1 LGKIRKKGWRKPK
14 SVALTHLRRSL
25 PKIQTEVCPNP
36 SLVAAT
42 HVAKAQTH
50 TGGGFHPDSKSPCI
64 VSKNFPNHPDP
75 ILIFPLLNSS
85 KPFALPLLLLGSL
98 SVGAAKAQSPVLV
111 VDASTGQVL
120 ISEDATRP
128 WNPASTTK
136 MMTAYVAL
144 RAVKSGVARMDT
156 PLIASANAA
165 GQKPSK
171 IGIRPGQEIT
181 LDNAIK
187 IIMVKSANDVAVVIA
202 EGIGG
207 SVSNFSA
214 MMNAEARR
222 LGMNESRF
230 LNPHGFHADGHQTSA
245 RDLALLARAMLNDFP
260 EYSDYWG
267 IGAVQ
272 LGNKVMNNTN
282 GLIGRYAGAT
292 GFKTGFVCAS
302 GFNLVSMAT
311 RGGRTLIAV
320 VLGASSGGDRVIRS
334 AQLLDQGFGT
344 WGGNG
349 QTLRSLP
356 ASGYSSAPN
365 MRSQIC
371 SGRRRGVVLAD
382 DSDYGGS
389 IFADSAS
396 GDSMGAG
403 SPLAFFSMQAGT
415 PQRGYGVRGSGR
427 GLLGPR
433 SGITP
438 ISVSLGRAP
447 GSTAVAMGPG
457 GRRVAPATAQAA
469 VPAQAQQGSIP
480 ATASALAATG
490 QRGSAAGSIPGLER
504 SPLERPSAASAIRPA
519 ASQQART
526 APAERSEDV
535 SAPLQLHGVV
545 TSVPRPSAAASIRS
559 RPAAIKQPD
568 SRQAQTAADKKRT
581 TQPAKASAP
590 KASAQKAAPKAG
602 KKPVGDD
609 E

>member
-1 LGKIRKKGWRKPK
+1 M
-14 SVALTHLRRSL
+14 
-25 PKIQTEVCPNP
+25 
-36 SLVAAT
+36 
-42 HVAKAQTH
+42 
-50 TGGGFHPDSKSPCI
+50 
-64 VSKNFPNHPDP
+64 
-75 ILIFPLLNSS
+75 
-85 KPFALPLLLLGSL
+85 
-98 SVGAAKAQSPVLV
+98 AQSPVLV
-111 VDASTGQVL
+111 IDASTGQVL

-136 MMTAYVAL
+136 MMTAYVAM
-144 RAVKSGVARMDT
+144 RAVKSGMATMDT
-156 PLIASANAA
+156 PLIASAVAA

-171 IGIRPGQEIT
+171 IGIRPGQMIT
-181 LDNAIK
+181 LDAAIK

-230 LNPHGFHADGHQTSA
+230 MNPHGFHADGHQTSA
-245 RDLALLARAMLNDFP
+245 RDLAILARAMLTDFP

-349 QTLRSLP
+349 QMLRNMPS
-356 ASGYSSAPN
+356 SGYSSAPN
-365 MRSQIC
+365 MRGQIC

-403 SPLAFFSMQAGT
+403 SPLAFFSQSSST

-433 SGITP
+433 TGIVP
-438 ISVSLGRAP
+438 IAVSLGRAP

-457 GRRVAPATAQAA
+457 GRRIAPETAQAA
-469 VPAQAQQGSIP
+469 APARTMQGSIP
-480 ATASALAATG
+480 ASASALTATG
-490 QRGSAAGSIPGLER
+490 LRGPTSGGAPGLDR
-504 SPLERPSAASAIRPA
+504 MPAERPGAAAAIRPA
-519 ASQQART
+519 TAPTNTQQART
-526 APAERSEDV
+526 APRPQQADDDEAV
-535 SAPLQLHGVV
+535 AAPLQLPGVI
-545 TSVPRPSAAASIRS
+545 TSGPRPSAAAGIRT
-559 RPAAIKQPD
+559 
-568 SRQAQTAADKKRT
+568 RQAAVPQQPAQTQSAADKKRT
-581 TQPAKASAP
+581 AQPAKA
-590 KASAQKAAPKAG
+590 AAPKAAAPKTAAAKATG
-602 KKPVGDD
+602 PKATPPKAKKKVAEDD

>member
-1 LGKIRKKGWRKPK
+1 MIF
-14 SVALTHLRRSL
+14 
-25 PKIQTEVCPNP
+25 
-36 SLVAAT
+36 
-42 HVAKAQTH
+42 QTH
-50 TGGGFHPDSKSPCI
+50 PRLKILVLSALLFGG
-64 VSKNFPNHPDP
+64 VS
-75 ILIFPLLNSS
+75 
-85 KPFALPLLLLGSL
+85 AETA
-98 SVGAAKAQSPVLV
+98 VAQSPVLV
-111 VDASTGQVL
+111 IDATSGQVL

-136 MMTAYVAL
+136 MMTAYVAM
-144 RAVKSGVARMDT
+144 RAVKSGLATMDT

-207 SVSNFSA
+207 SVGNFSA
-214 MMNAEARR
+214 MMNTEARR
-222 LGMNESRF
+222 LGMHESRF
-230 LNPHGFHADGHQTSA
+230 VNPHGFHADGHQTSA
-245 RDLALLARAMLNDFP
+245 RDLALLARAMLTDFP

-272 LGNKVMNNTN
+272 LGNRVMNNTN

-356 ASGYSSAPN
+356 SSGYTSAPN
-365 MRSQIC
+365 MRSEIC

-403 SPLAFFSMQAGT
+403 SPLAFFSQQVST
-415 PQRGYGVRGSGR
+415 PQRGYGVRSSGR

-433 SGITP
+433 SGITAV
-438 ISVSLGRAP
+438 SVSLGRTP

-457 GRRVAPATAQAA
+457 GRRAAPTPVQTAAPARPPQ
-469 VPAQAQQGSIP
+469 
-480 ATASALAATG
+480 
-490 QRGSAAGSIPGLER
+490 GSIPGLPASASALAPAGLRGSDSGSASSSVPGLETGA
-504 SPLERPSAASAIRPA
+504 PLRPASAAAIRPA
-519 ASQQART
+519 TSQRLTSGDGAV
-526 APAERSEDV
+526 A
-535 SAPLQLHGVV
+535 APLQLPGVI
-545 TSVPRPSAAASIRS
+545 TSAPKAGNQRPSAAAGIRPGQATMKQTETQRGQAAS
-559 RPAAIKQPD
+559 DNKRNAQSTRVTGANPKVVPAK
-568 SRQAQTAADKKRT
+568 AA
-581 TQPAKASAP
+581 PAKASPP
-590 KASAQKAAPKAG
+590 KA
-602 KKPVGDD
+602 KKKVTG
-609 E
+609 EEE